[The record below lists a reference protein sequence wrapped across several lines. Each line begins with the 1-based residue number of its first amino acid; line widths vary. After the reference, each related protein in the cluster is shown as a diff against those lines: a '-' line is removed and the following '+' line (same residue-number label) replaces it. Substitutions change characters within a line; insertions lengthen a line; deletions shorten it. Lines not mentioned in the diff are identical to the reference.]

1 MDNESKNANTVPVL
15 VWDAGKSTPRVA
27 NVPAPN
33 EIPSEVW
40 KALNK
45 VFLKRLAEGWFAPLD
60 PADAYHFAMH
70 KMLDANLRKTDISG
84 EAKAKYLVATARTS
98 LVYYFCRTVL
108 PARKNAQLLSN
119 WTDGMAKKYGLAE
132 EEIDVQSLVEMMPY
146 VPRPSDERNEA
157 RRILADLM
165 PRLPMPVQLAFKA
178 YIEANGNLFATAALI
193 KMPWRTFC
201 RKWPKYLFI
210 ARKIAV
216 KGAC

>member
-1 MDNESKNANTVPVL
+1 MDNTEMNTNTVPVL
-15 VWDAGKSTPRVA
+15 VWDSANSKPRVA

-84 EAKAKYLVATARTS
+84 DAKAKYLVATARTS

-108 PARKNAQLLSN
+108 PARRNAQLLSN

-132 EEIDVQSLVEMMPY
+132 EETDVQSLIEMMPY

-165 PRLPMPVQLAFKA
+165 PRLPEPIQLAFKA
-178 YIEANGNLFATAALI
+178 YIETDGNFFAMAARL
-193 KMPWRTFC
+193 KMPVSTLY
-201 RKWPKYLFI
+201 RKWSNYLAI

-216 KGAC
+216 KGVR

>member
-40 KALNK
+40 KAFNK

-70 KMLDANLRKTDISG
+70 KMLDANLRKTDITG

-165 PRLPMPVQLAFKA
+165 PRLPEPVQLAFKA
-178 YIEANGNLFATAALI
+178 YIKTDGNFFAMSACL
-193 KMPWRTFC
+193 KMPVSTLY
-201 RKWPKYLFI
+201 RKWTNYLII

>member
-60 PADAYHFAMH
+60 PADAYHYVVEKLIKKLDSDKYKASKDKTAYLITAMCGS
-70 KMLDANLRKTDISG
+70 LIEFGSRQ
-84 EAKAKYLVATARTS
+84 VVRAR
-98 LVYYFCRTVL
+98 LNDKC
-108 PARKNAQLLSN
+108 LSN
-119 WTDGMAKKYGLAE
+119 WQGKMAKKYGLAE
-132 EEIDVQSLVEMMPY
+132 EETDVQSLVEMMPY

-165 PRLPMPVQLAFKA
+165 PRLPEPVQLAFKA

-201 RKWPKYLFI
+201 RKWPKYLII